1 MKQESNEMKLQNK
14 VAIVTGAAMGIGKG
28 IAFILGQEGAKLVL
42 ADVNVPEGLKTCSE
56 LEKLG
61 YEVFFV
67 ECDVSKEDQVKAMIT
82 ASIERYGTIHIL
94 VNNAGIGLYKTVLE
108 TTSEEWDLCLGI
120 NLKGAFLCSKYA
132 IPHIQAAGG
141 GSIINIASV
150 HSHQNVNGTAPY
162 AASKGGLLALTRQMA
177 IDFGKDNIRVN
188 AVCPGWTYTPNV
200 QRIFD
205 RYPDPIK
212 ARQDV
217 ERRQILG
224 RLGTSEEVGE
234 ATAFLASDAA
244 SYITG
249 SSLMVDNGMTAQ
261 LETW

>member
-1 MKQESNEMKLQNK
+1 MKLQNK
-14 VAIVTGAAMGIGKG
+14 VAIITGAAMGIGKG
-28 IAFILGQEGAKLVL
+28 IAFILGKEGAKLVL
-42 ADVNVPEGLKTCSE
+42 VDVNVPEGLKTCSE
-56 LEKLG
+56 LENLG

-67 ECDVSKEDQVKAMIT
+67 ECDVSKEDQVKAMIS
-82 ASIERYGTIHIL
+82 ASVDRYGTIHIL
-94 VNNAGIGLYKTVLE
+94 VNNAAIGLYKSVLE

-141 GSIINIASV
+141 GSIINLGSV
-150 HSHQNVNGTAPY
+150 HLHQNVNGTAPY

-177 IDFGKDNIRVN
+177 IDYGRDNIRVN
-188 AVCPGWTYTPNV
+188 IICPGWTYTPNV
-200 QRIFD
+200 QNIFD
-205 RYPDPIK
+205 RYPDPKK
-212 ARQDV
+212 ARQEV

-224 RLGTSEEVGE
+224 RLATSEEVGE
-234 ATAFLASDAA
+234 ATAFLVSDAA

>member
-1 MKQESNEMKLQNK
+1 MKLQDK

-28 IAFILGQEGAKLVL
+28 IASVFGREGARLVL
-42 ADVNVPEGLKTCSE
+42 ADVNVPEGLKTCHE

-61 YEVFFV
+61 YEAFFV
-67 ECDVSKEDQVKAMIT
+67 ECDVSKEEQVKALIS
-82 ASIERYGTIHIL
+82 ASVERYGTIHIL
-94 VNNAGIGLYKTVLE
+94 VNNAGIGMYKTVLE

-150 HSHQNVNGTAPY
+150 HSYQNSSREAPY

-205 RYPDPIK
+205 SYPDPIK
-212 ARQDV
+212 FRQEV
-217 ERRQILG
+217 EQRQILG
-224 RLGTSEEVGE
+224 RIGTSEDIGE
-234 ATAFLASDAA
+234 ATAFLASEAA

-249 SSLMVDNGMTAQ
+249 SSIMVDNGMTAQ

>member
-28 IAFILGQEGAKLVL
+28 IAFILGREGAKLVL

-56 LEKLG
+56 LEKLR
-61 YEVFFV
+61 YEAFFV
-67 ECDVSKEDQVKAMIT
+67 ECDVSKEDQVKDMIT
-82 ASIERYGTIHIL
+82 ASVERYGTIHIL